1 MNVVWEDMTG
11 EQLVG
16 TAGWSLHYVQLVGT
30 VGWSLHLTLQMDYLE
45 LWAQNLNT
53 NNFTVIANLRK
64 LYTLS
69 F

>member
-11 EQLVG
+11 VHLVD
-16 TAGWSLHYVQLVGT
+16 TVGWSLHYVQLVDT
-30 VGWSLHLTLQMDYLE
+30 VGWSLHWTLQMDYLE

-53 NNFTVIANLRK
+53 NNFIVKANLRK